1 MQVTTRTI
9 RNWADEGGIPDLML
23 AELDYRLVCAL
34 QAIYANSFLRN
45 RLYLKGGTALN
56 KLYLPGPNR
65 LSVDLDFNAI
75 GPKEQVLRERTT
87 IGETVAAVLRQ
98 QDSAYDL
105 TYRWRYDQVTLYARY
120 VSLSGA
126 ARQRLKLE
134 ISFIERF
141 PIQGRAERT
150 LLAFNEPF
158 VVNTFHLEELAS
170 TKLRAL
176 YDRRKGR
183 DVYDLYCISSF
194 DLDRAAL
201 RKMLL
206 YYFCRA
212 NKVFHYPTFVNNVER
227 KMSERGFGDD
237 VQGLIRLGSKLDW
250 QVVCEQVL
258 AWLAFLGELDERDY
272 LFLDLAKYLLHKPYP
287 RSREKA
293 IQGLEYP
300 LAWLMEGLPLSTEAA
315 ALTQEEMKPYVP
327 EVVEQPSFTKKT
339 GRDGPS

>member
-34 QAIYANSFLRN
+34 QAVYTNSFLRD

-56 KLYLPGPNR
+56 KLWLPGPNR

-75 GPKEQVLRERTT
+75 GPKEQVLKERTQ
-87 IGETVAAVLRQ
+87 IGEAVAAVLRQ

-120 VSLSGA
+120 APLSGT

-141 PIQGRAERT
+141 PIQGQAERMLVT
-150 LLAFNEPF
+150 PFDEPL
-158 VVNTFHLEELAS
+158 VINTYHLEELTS

-183 DVYDLYCISSF
+183 DIYDLYRITGF
-194 DLDRAAL
+194 DLNRATVC
-201 RKMLL
+201 
-206 YYFCRA
+206 FC
-212 NKVFHYPTFVNNVER
+212 
-227 KMSERGFGDD
+227 
-237 VQGLIRLGSKLDW
+237 QL
-250 QVVCEQVL
+250 
-258 AWLAFLGELDERDY
+258 
-272 LFLDLAKYLLHKPYP
+272 
-287 RSREKA
+287 
-293 IQGLEYP
+293 
-300 LAWLMEGLPLSTEAA
+300 
-315 ALTQEEMKPYVP
+315 
-327 EVVEQPSFTKKT
+327 KT
-339 GRDGPS
+339 GPVDHRKEGHLGHLACTLTIENRAS

>member
-1 MQVTTRTI
+1 MQITTRTI
-9 RNWADEGGIPDLML
+9 RNWADENGIPDLML

-34 QAIYANSFLRN
+34 QAVYTNPYLRD
-45 RLYLKGGTALN
+45 RLYLKGGAALN

-75 GPKEQVLRERTT
+75 GPKEQVLRERTQ
-87 IGETVAAVLRQ
+87 IGEAAAAVLRQ

-120 VSLSGA
+120 APLSGA

-150 LLAFNEPF
+150 LLAFGEPL
-158 VVNTFHLEELAS
+158 VVNTFHLEELTSA
-170 TKLRAL
+170 KLRAL

-183 DVYDLYCISSF
+183 DIYDLYCISGF
-194 DLDRAAL
+194 DLNWVAV
-201 RKMLL
+201 RKMAL

-212 NKVFHYPTFVNNVER
+212 NKVFHYPTFVSNVER

-237 VQGLIRLGSKLDW
+237 VQGLIRLGSELDW
-250 QVVCEQVL
+250 QKVYEQVL
-258 AWLAFLGELDERDY
+258 AWVTFLGDLDERDD
-272 LFLDLAKYLLHKPYP
+272 LFLDLAKYLLHKPYSG
-287 RSREKA
+287 SREKA
-293 IQGLEYP
+293 IQGIEYP
-300 LAWLMEGLPLSTEAA
+300 LAWLMEGLPLSAEAA

-327 EVVEQPSFTKKT
+327 EAVEQPSFT
-339 GRDGPS
+339 R